1 MFYVKADLGGTEQI
15 IQNLG
20 LQPSGPVQKFLTRE
34 LMNLSDEYVPFR
46 NGPLKNSAR
55 PSREW
60 DAIIYEGP
68 YARYHWFGKL
78 MVDPITGKGAFYDP
92 KSGRF
97 WSRPE
102 EQGIRKVLTDRD
114 LKYTNGPLRGPRWVE
129 RCWID
134 HKDELIKG
142 MEKLVGGTK

>member
-1 MFYVKADLGGTEQI
+1 
-15 IQNLG
+15 
-20 LQPSGPVQKFLTRE
+20 
-34 LMNLSDEYVPFR
+34 
-46 NGPLKNSAR
+46 
-55 PSREW
+55 
-60 DAIIYEGP
+60 
-68 YARYHWFGKL
+68 

-134 HKDELIKG
+134 HKDEIIKG